1 VTPATVPGTPA
12 IGSASSGIIGGTIDA
27 TARWTA
33 PGSNGGSAITG
44 YRVTAVPSAGGANT
58 VVTVG
63 PSTSLTMV
71 LPAGNYRFM
80 VAAINAVG
88 TGANSGLSTL
98 VTAR

>member
-1 VTPATVPGTPA
+1 
-12 IGSASSGIIGGTIDA
+12 
-27 TARWTA
+27 
-33 PGSNGGSAITG
+33 
-44 YRVTAVPSAGGANT
+44 
-58 VVTVG
+58 
-63 PSTSLTMV
+63 MV